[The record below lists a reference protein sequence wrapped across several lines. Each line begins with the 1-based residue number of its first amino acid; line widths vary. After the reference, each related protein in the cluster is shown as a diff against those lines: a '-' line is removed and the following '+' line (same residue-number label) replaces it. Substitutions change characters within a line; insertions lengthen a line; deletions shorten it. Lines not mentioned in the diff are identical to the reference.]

1 VALRDPIDTAL
12 LMDYWRAALEPAQEE
27 AVETHLFSCDACGDR
42 LRLMI
47 ALADSLCDGRMQDV
61 PMNETA
67 GAVVYQESIDFA
79 KTAPSPSTT
88 PARFQARQPGTSR
101 SRSREDRFE
110 RKLQA
115 GEQGRDPSRGR

>member
-47 ALADSLCDGRMQDV
+47 ALADSLCDLARSGTLRMILGTEFASHATKEGRQV
-61 PMNETA
+61 REYVAN
-67 GAVVYQESIDFA
+67 
-79 KTAPSPSTT
+79 
-88 PARFQARQPGTSR
+88 PGDTSCR
-101 SRSREDRFE
+101 TR
-110 RKLQA
+110 
-115 GEQGRDPSRGR
+115 